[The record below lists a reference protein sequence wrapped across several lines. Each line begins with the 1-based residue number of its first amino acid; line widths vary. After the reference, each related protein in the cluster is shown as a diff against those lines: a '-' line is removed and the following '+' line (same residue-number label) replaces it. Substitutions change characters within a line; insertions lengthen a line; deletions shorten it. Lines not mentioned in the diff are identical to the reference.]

1 MSVLLPLQVQIK
13 QNGISQST
21 VELGVLRGAL
31 YVIAKQ
37 DSPEYRLE
45 SYSEDLF
52 WWIALCRHSKAT
64 KGKAK
69 RVGVMDGWAGQ
80 LRAKSGKVRS
90 DVIALIGSA

>member
-52 WWIALCRHSKAT
+52 
-64 KGKAK
+64 
-69 RVGVMDGWAGQ
+69 
-80 LRAKSGKVRS
+80 
-90 DVIALIGSA
+90 